1 MRVAAMRWIHEFQL
15 FLFDFDGLLVNSEE
29 IHYMA
34 YKRMLAARGVTFGW
48 TFDEYC
54 QVAHYSSDGLRVR
67 IYDEY
72 PILRE
77 QEPSWDVLYNEKKV
91 AIFQLLNE
99 GAIQLMPGV
108 EKLLTS
114 LEDAGIKRCVV
125 THSPDELVAIVRRK
139 HPILNTIPHW
149 ITREHY
155 SKPKPDPECYLKAVE
170 IHSRPGDKVIGFE
183 DTPRGLR
190 ALMAT
195 QAKPVL
201 ICEAAYPEIAEFKK
215 KGVLHFP
222 TFSSIPDDQSLG
234 G

>member
-1 MRVAAMRWIHEFQL
+1 MRWIHEFQL

-48 TFDEYC
+48 NFDEYC
-54 QVAHYSSDGLRVR
+54 QVAHYCSDGLRVR
-67 IYDEY
+67 IYEEY
-72 PILRE
+72 PELKE
-77 QEPSWDVLYNEKKV
+77 QEPSWDVLYDEKKQ

-99 GAIQLMPGV
+99 GAVQLMPGV
-108 EKLLTS
+108 GKLLAA
-114 LEDAGIKRCVV
+114 LEKTGISRCVV

-155 SKPKPDPECYLKAVE
+155 SKPKPDPECYFKAVE
-170 IHSRPGDKVIGFE
+170 MFAKASDNVIGFE

-195 QAKPVL
+195 RAKPVL
-201 ICEAAYPEIAEFKK
+201 ICEAGYPEIAGFKAQ
-215 KGVLHFP
+215 GVLHYP
-222 TFSSIPDDQSLG
+222 TFASIPDDRLLG
-234 G
+234 QG